1 MKTLLHQ
8 DLAKA
13 GEQARKLRQLP
24 GASLQLPPSLTEFQP
39 FVNKVWSKAQ
49 PKRRTLALKA

>member
-1 MKTLLHQ
+1 MKRLLHQ
-8 DLAKA
+8 DLARA

-24 GASLQLPPSLTEFQP
+24 SASLQLPPPLTEFQP

-49 PKRRTLALKA
+49 PKRQPLSLSA

>member
-24 GASLQLPPSLTEFQP
+24 EAPLKLPAELSEFQGWL
-39 FVNKVWSKAQ
+39 NKVWFKGR
-49 PKRRTLALKA
+49 PVRRIPALKA